1 MLISNI
7 FFFDEQRVFQFK
19 VCSCIIDL
27 TFFGIKKYHSIK
39 KIMDFVKDKCDRHL
53 FDFFHDNSYVVC
65 CKICL
70 KFAARSD
77 PCLYND
83 CSRVCPNEAA
93 DPNSVNCI
101 DLFAYG
107 FEDFCVACLNVVSW
121 FLINNLRTVK

>member
-53 FDFFHDNSYVVC
+53 FDFFHDNSYTVC

-70 KFAARSD
+70 EFAARSD
-77 PCLYND
+77 GVSITIVL
-83 CSRVCPNEAA
+83 
-93 DPNSVNCI
+93 
-101 DLFAYG
+101 AY
-107 FEDFCVACLNVVSW
+107 VQMKL
-121 FLINNLRTVK
+121 LIQTLLIVEQNFITDMTKVT